1 MTSNTISEQVRDL
14 KWKLCSRDTEN
25 NWHTTPD
32 KNEMYTGVSVECGDY
47 LKVSSSC
54 LWSAIKFGGGGE
66 KGGRG
71 GRKGEGGGGGG
82 SLWAFNI
89 SLQRLAN
96 PQIDRSQGVIL
107 AFPSLGLW

>member
-54 LWSAIKFGGGGE
+54 LWSAIKFGGGGRE
-66 KGGRG
+66 RGKGVGAG
-71 GRKGEGGGGGG
+71 GVFELLIFPYKGSPTRKLTE
-82 SLWAFNI
+82 A
-89 SLQRLAN
+89 
-96 PQIDRSQGVIL
+96 QG
-107 AFPSLGLW
+107 

>member
-54 LWSAIKFGGGGE
+54 LWSAIKFGGGE

-71 GRKGEGGGGGG
+71 GERGKGVGAGEVFELLIFPYKGSPTRKLTEAKG
-82 SLWAFNI
+82 
-89 SLQRLAN
+89 
-96 PQIDRSQGVIL
+96 
-107 AFPSLGLW
+107 

>member
-32 KNEMYTGVSVECGDY
+32 KNEMYTSVSVECGDY

-54 LWSAIKFGGGGE
+54 LWSAIKFGGGG
-66 KGGRG
+66 
-71 GRKGEGGGGGG
+71 GRKGEGGGERGKGVGAGGVFELLIFPYKG
-82 SLWAFNI
+82 SPTRKLTEAK
-89 SLQRLAN
+89 
-96 PQIDRSQGVIL
+96 G
-107 AFPSLGLW
+107 

>member
-54 LWSAIKFGGGGE
+54 LWSAIKFGGGGK

-71 GRKGEGGGGGG
+71 GGERGKGVGAGGVFELLIFPYKGSPTRKLTEAKG
-82 SLWAFNI
+82 
-89 SLQRLAN
+89 
-96 PQIDRSQGVIL
+96 
-107 AFPSLGLW
+107 

>member
-66 KGGRG
+66 RGKGGEKGGRG
-71 GRKGEGGGGGG
+71 WGRGE
-82 SLWAFNI
+82 SLSF
-89 SLQRLAN
+89 
-96 PQIDRSQGVIL
+96 
-107 AFPSLGLW
+107 

>member
-66 KGGRG
+66 RGKGGGERG
-71 GRKGEGGGGGG
+71 KGVGAGGVFELLIFPYKGSPTRKLTE
-82 SLWAFNI
+82 A
-89 SLQRLAN
+89 
-96 PQIDRSQGVIL
+96 QG
-107 AFPSLGLW
+107 

>member
-32 KNEMYTGVSVECGDY
+32 KNEMYTGVSLECGDY

-54 LWSAIKFGGGGE
+54 LWSAIKFGGGE
-66 KGGRG
+66 
-71 GRKGEGGGGGG
+71 RKGEGGGGGG

-96 PQIDRSQGVIL
+96 PQIDRSPGVIL

>member
-54 LWSAIKFGGGGE
+54 LWSAIKFGGGG
-66 KGGRG
+66 
-71 GRKGEGGGGGG
+71 RKGEGGGGGG

-96 PQIDRSQGVIL
+96 PQIDRSPGVIL

>member
-54 LWSAIKFGGGGE
+54 LWSAIKFGGGRERG
-66 KGGRG
+66 KGVGAG
-71 GRKGEGGGGGG
+71 GVFELLIFPYKGSPTRKLTE
-82 SLWAFNI
+82 A
-89 SLQRLAN
+89 
-96 PQIDRSQGVIL
+96 QG
-107 AFPSLGLW
+107 

>member
-47 LKVSSSC
+47 
-54 LWSAIKFGGGGE
+54 
-66 KGGRG
+66 
-71 GRKGEGGGGGG
+71 
-82 SLWAFNI
+82 
-89 SLQRLAN
+89 
-96 PQIDRSQGVIL
+96 
-107 AFPSLGLW
+107 

>member
-54 LWSAIKFGGGGE
+54 LWSAIKFGGGG
-66 KGGRG
+66 
-71 GRKGEGGGGGG
+71 GE

-96 PQIDRSQGVIL
+96 LQIDRSPGVIL

>member
-54 LWSAIKFGGGGE
+54 LWSAIKFGGGEKGGRGGE

-71 GRKGEGGGGGG
+71 WGRGE
-82 SLWAFNI
+82 SLSF
-89 SLQRLAN
+89 
-96 PQIDRSQGVIL
+96 
-107 AFPSLGLW
+107 

>member
-54 LWSAIKFGGGGE
+54 LWSAIKFGGGGGGERGKGGE

-71 GRKGEGGGGGG
+71 WGRGE
-82 SLWAFNI
+82 SLSF
-89 SLQRLAN
+89 
-96 PQIDRSQGVIL
+96 
-107 AFPSLGLW
+107 

>member
-54 LWSAIKFGGGGE
+54 LWSAIKFGGRGGGGERGKGGE

-71 GRKGEGGGGGG
+71 WGRGE
-82 SLWAFNI
+82 SLSF
-89 SLQRLAN
+89 
-96 PQIDRSQGVIL
+96 
-107 AFPSLGLW
+107 

>member
-32 KNEMYTGVSVECGDY
+32 KNEMYTGVECSDY

-54 LWSAIKFGGGGE
+54 LWSAIKFEGGG
-66 KGGRG
+66 
-71 GRKGEGGGGGG
+71 GGGGGG

-89 SLQRLAN
+89 SL
-96 PQIDRSQGVIL
+96 
-107 AFPSLGLW
+107 

>member
-54 LWSAIKFGGGGE
+54 LWSAIKFGGGG
-66 KGGRG
+66 
-71 GRKGEGGGGGG
+71 RKGEGGGERGKGVGAGGVFELLIFPYKG
-82 SLWAFNI
+82 SPTRKLTEA
-89 SLQRLAN
+89 
-96 PQIDRSQGVIL
+96 QG
-107 AFPSLGLW
+107 